1 MKRATLYL
9 ENTTVPPE
17 RTAAQICEELIRA
30 GAVQIAATYDEGH
43 IVGLRWTFRVAGQE
57 LLFAMPVRVEQIYK
71 LLRTNVRGAWGPECE
86 KRLREKSERIAWRQ
100 LLRWVQIQ
108 NAMIQVGM
116 AEAAEVY
123 MPYLE
128 VRGTTLYRAFA
139 DQQFRMLPSPNPET
153 AR

>member
-30 GAVQIAATYDEGH
+30 GAVQIAATYENGR
-43 IVGLRWTFRVAGQE
+43 IIGLRWIFRVAGQD
-57 LLFAMPVRVEQIYK
+57 LLFAMPVRIEQIYK
-71 LLRTNVRGAWGPECE
+71 LIRKHSRALGPEEE
-86 KRLREKSERIAWRQ
+86 KKLREKSERIAWRQ

-108 NAMIQVGM
+108 NAMIQTGM
-116 AEAAEVY
+116 ADAAEVY
-123 MPYLE
+123 LPYLE

-139 DQQFRMLPSPNPET
+139 EQQFKMLPAPKAEA